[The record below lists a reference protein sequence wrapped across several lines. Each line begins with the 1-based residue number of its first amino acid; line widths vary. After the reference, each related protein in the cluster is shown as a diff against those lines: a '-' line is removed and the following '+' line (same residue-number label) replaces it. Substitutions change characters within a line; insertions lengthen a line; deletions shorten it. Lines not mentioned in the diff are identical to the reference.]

1 VPNLIQRLRRTLA
14 SGPLHR
20 PSLAT
25 AAYFQEITYQ
35 RQINIPEHQPK
46 VICLG
51 NFKTGTVSL
60 HGLLGQQFRGEHEP
74 NAYLFSRTWL
84 KHTEGYITDEEW
96 INFMIHRNNAL
107 KLDYECSGF
116 LTTEASRMAKLFPQ
130 TKFVLTIRD
139 PKSWCRSMLRHILK
153 NRHKLGFHYWE
164 PVLQHWFNKQT
175 EMSKQGAN
183 NTFLAEGPC
192 FMTNKATAMTHP
204 IHPLFPDEESSLE
217 EQKLYPLKGLLNY
230 WQTSNQLAIKT
241 IPSER
246 LLILETKKLSE
257 SIEQLESFIGLLP
270 GVLNANKSHLHASAD
285 LTDPLALISNNY
297 LNEMIYPYQSVL
309 NSWLDS

>member
-1 VPNLIQRLRRTLA
+1 ML
-14 SGPLHR
+14 
-20 PSLAT
+20 
-25 AAYFQEITYQ
+25 
-35 RQINIPEHQPK
+35 
-46 VICLG
+46 CLG
-51 NFKTGTVSL
+51 NFKTGTLSL

-116 LTTEASRMAKLFPQ
+116 LTTEASRLAKLFPQ

-164 PVLQHWFNKQT
+164 PVLQHLFNKQT
-175 EMSKQGAN
+175 EMSKQVAD
-183 NTFLAEGPC
+183 NTVQAVGPY
-192 FMTNKATAMTHP
+192 FMTNKATAMTPP

-230 WQTSNQLAIKT
+230 WKTSNRLAIKT
-241 IPSER
+241 IPPER

-257 SIEQLESFIGLLP
+257 SIEQLESFMGLLP

-285 LTDPLALISNNY
+285 LTDPLALISKNY
-297 LNEMIYPYQSVL
+297 LNEMIDPYQSVL